1 MNPFWSNYPE
11 ISDELDAVL
20 EIIRQV
26 NQSSEEHLNE
36 SVDYLTATGGK
47 MLRPALFMMGSRFG
61 PEADAQKKQS
71 LLTLAAAIENLHL
84 ATLIHDDVVDESRLR
99 RGKETIQSRYG
110 KEFAVYMG
118 DYLLCQCFLMLSD
131 HAYDKETLKVLST
144 GVSKVCL
151 GEIRQYQNR
160 HNPALSL
167 REYKKIIAGKTAA
180 LFAVS
185 LFSGARE
192 AGAEEGVTKTLARIG
207 YCVGMAF
214 QIIDDLLDYQGETSV
229 FGKDTLIDLQKG
241 YFTLPLIVGMQG
253 SAGREIREI
262 LERAEIK
269 AEDAGVLS
277 RLLKESAAMEVSE
290 RSAAAYT
297 RRALN
302 YVKRLPEG
310 PGRTLLEETLPRLL
324 TRRF

>member
-11 ISDELDAVL
+11 IASELRSIL
-20 EIIRQV
+20 KIINEV
-26 NQSSEEHLNE
+26 NQSSEVHLNE
-36 SVDYLTATGGK
+36 AVDYLTATGGK

-61 PEADAQKKQS
+61 PEADAEKKQS

-99 RGKETIQSRYG
+99 RGKETVQSRYG

-131 HAYDKETLKVLST
+131 HAYDKETLKVLSS

-160 HNPALSL
+160 HNAELSL
-167 REYKKIIAGKTAA
+167 RDYKKIIAGKTAA

-185 LFSGARE
+185 LFTGARE
-192 AGAEEGVTKTLARIG
+192 SGAEEHVTKTLARIG

-214 QIIDDLLDYQGETSV
+214 QIIDDLLDYQGDAAV

-241 YFTLPLIVGMQG
+241 FFTLPLILGMKG
-253 SAGREIREI
+253 ACGPEIRKMLDQGI
-262 LERAEIK
+262 IR
-269 AEDAGVLS
+269 AEDAGELS
-277 RLLKESAAMEVSE
+277 RLLKQSNALETSE
-290 RSAAAYT
+290 KTAAAYT
-297 RRALN
+297 QKAMN
-302 YVKRLPEG
+302 YLKRLPDG
-310 PGRTLLEETLPRLL
+310 PGKSMLEETLPRLL
-324 TRRF
+324 QRQF